1 MLRCNLVHF
10 ETDIILRN
18 VTVGAM
24 TLSRLVIFPII
35 LLPIYLNDNNIFGE
49 EAGHFG
55 GGGGKLLPLKYPIDR
70 TLTVQDIL
78 KRFIT
83 F

>member
-1 MLRCNLVHF
+1 MLKCNLVHF

-18 VTVGAM
+18 VIVGAM
-24 TLSRLVIFPII
+24 TLSCLVIFPII

-55 GGGGKLLPLKYPIDR
+55 GGELLPLKYPIDR

>member
-10 ETDIILRN
+10 DTDIILRN
-18 VTVGAM
+18 VTLGAM

-49 EAGHFG
+49 EAGHFAG
-55 GGGGKLLPLKYPIDR
+55 GVGGASTPQIPCR
-70 TLTVQDIL
+70 
-78 KRFIT
+78 
-83 F
+83 

>member
-1 MLRCNLVHF
+1 MI
-10 ETDIILRN
+10 T
-18 VTVGAM
+18 
-24 TLSRLVIFPII
+24 IFLGRKLGIS
-35 LLPIYLNDNNIFGE
+35 
-49 EAGHFG
+49 G
-55 GGGGKLLPLKYPIDR
+55 GGELLPLKYPIDR

>member
-24 TLSRLVIFPII
+24 TLSCLVIFPII

-55 GGGGKLLPLKYPIDR
+55 GGRASTPQIPYR
-70 TLTVQDIL
+70 
-78 KRFIT
+78 
-83 F
+83 

>member
-10 ETDIILRN
+10 ERDIILRN
-18 VTVGAM
+18 VTVCVM

-55 GGGGKLLPLKYPIDR
+55 RGKLLPLKYPVDR

>member
-18 VTVGAM
+18 VMVCAM

-55 GGGGKLLPLKYPIDR
+55 GGSFYPSKYPVDR

-78 KRFIT
+78 NRFIT

>member
-55 GGGGKLLPLKYPIDR
+55 GGGEASTPQIPYR
-70 TLTVQDIL
+70 
-78 KRFIT
+78 
-83 F
+83 